1 MVKHIIPLLL
11 FIGLAF
17 WGCEDET
24 EPSLIG
30 TWEYIDT
37 EVETAHI
44 SDSST
49 LSYIDSIRILNHQSR
64 IGLLFIF
71 TKDSVFTDDNHSL
84 KRSYTSSSDSI
95 IIKDFIR
102 FRYELES
109 NELNLYTRQISTD
122 DNGDLIANYEGKWL
136 FNRQ

>member
-1 MVKHIIPLLL
+1 MINRITLLL
-11 FIGLAF
+11 FIGLVF
-17 WGCEDET
+17 WSCDEET

-30 TWEYIDT
+30 TWKYIDT

-44 SDSST
+44 SDSYT
-49 LSYIDSIRILNHQSR
+49 LSYIDSIEILNHQSR
-64 IGLLFIF
+64 IGLRFIF
-71 TKDSVFTDDNHSL
+71 TKDSVFTNDNHSL

-109 NELNLYTRQISTD
+109 NELNLYSRQTMTD
-122 DNGDLIANYEGKWL
+122 DNGDLIANYEDKWL

>member
-1 MVKHIIPLLL
+1 MRRYISLLL

-17 WGCEDET
+17 WSCEDKS

-44 SDSST
+44 SDSYT
-49 LSYIDSIRILNHQSR
+49 LSYIDSIEILNHQSR
-64 IGLLFIF
+64 IGLRFIF
-71 TKDSVFTDDNHSL
+71 TKDSVFTNDNHSL

-109 NELNLYTRQISTD
+109 NELNLYSRQTMTD
-122 DNGDLIANYEGKWL
+122 DNGDLIANYEDKWL

>member
-1 MVKHIIPLLL
+1 MINRIALLL

-17 WGCEDET
+17 WSCEDKS

-44 SDSST
+44 SDSYT
-49 LSYIDSIRILNHQSR
+49 LSYIDSI
-64 IGLLFIF
+64 GLRFIF
-71 TKDSVFTDDNHSL
+71 TKDSVFTNDNHSL

-109 NELNLYTRQISTD
+109 NELNLYSRQTMTD
-122 DNGDLIANYEGKWL
+122 DNGDLIANYEDKWL